1 VQERMGLVWVCLDAM
16 HAEQAIWPAFA
27 AEWNAS
33 MRKIN
38 AGPYDVATSAPRIV
52 ENFLDMSHFS
62 FVHDG
67 WLGQAGHSEIPDIEL
82 TQSDTGFKITNAQV
96 WQPNTSALSKE
107 GGMVAYTYE
116 VNHPYSAV
124 LTKVPDAQSGV
135 PPGYEE
141 SIVLLI
147 QPLTADACRVWF
159 RMAVADFDADVEDV
173 LAFQDKIFS
182 QDKPVLESQTP
193 RLLPL
198 GAGMESNVAS
208 DKSSVAYRRFLQ
220 KLAVTFGVC

>member
-1 VQERMGLVWVCLDAM
+1 
-16 HAEQAIWPAFA
+16 
-27 AEWNAS
+27 
-33 MRKIN
+33 
-38 AGPYDVATSAPRIV
+38 

-67 WLGQAGHSEIPDIEL
+67 WLGEVGHSEIPDISSEE
-82 TQSDTGFKITNAQV
+82 SDTGFKITNAQV
-96 WQPNTSALSKE
+96 WQPNTSALSTE
-107 GGMVAYTYE
+107 GGMVTYTYE
-116 VNHPYSAV
+116 VMHPYSAV
-124 LTKVPDAQSGV
+124 LTKVPDAQSGL

-141 SIVLLI
+141 SIILCILPI
-147 QPLTADACRVWF
+147 TPESSRVWF

-198 GAGMESNVAS
+198 GTGVELNVAS
-208 DKSSVAYRRFLQ
+208 DKASVAYRRFLQ